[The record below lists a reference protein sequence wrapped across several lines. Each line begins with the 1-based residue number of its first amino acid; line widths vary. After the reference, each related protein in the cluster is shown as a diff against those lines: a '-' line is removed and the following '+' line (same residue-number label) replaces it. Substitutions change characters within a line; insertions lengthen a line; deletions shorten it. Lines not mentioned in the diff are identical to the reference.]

1 MAIVNSHLVL
11 KPQDLVVA
19 LKLALNLHRDLVLAN
34 LADEMGMALSSLHGA
49 VKRAELARLLSR
61 ATGSVRP
68 IRPAILE
75 FALHGARYAYPGQLG
90 PMTRGIPT
98 AIGGPVLRP
107 YFEDSSESPVW
118 PDPEGTVRG
127 PGLLPLNS
135 CVLKAS
141 KNDAALYEVLTLID
155 ALRVGAARERKIA
168 SEELERRL
176 L

>member
-1 MAIVNSHLVL
+1 MAVASSQLAL
-11 KPQDLVVA
+11 KPQDLIVA
-19 LKLALNLHRDLVLAN
+19 LKLALNRDRDFVLAD
-34 LADEMGMALSSLHGA
+34 LADELGMALSSVHGA
-49 VKRAELARLLSR
+49 VKRAEFARLLSR

-68 IRPAILE
+68 LRPAILE

-107 YFEDSSESPVW
+107 HFEDSSESPVW
-118 PDPEGTVRG
+118 PDPGGTVRG
-127 PGLLPLNS
+127 PGLQPLNP
-135 CVLKAS
+135 CALQAS

-176 L
+176 S